1 MGQERISIDCHN
13 IKAKVI
19 TLANQKKGNYNKE
32 PIRTQGKTYQPFEA
46 REIVG
51 KWVTVGFSQSEESKL
66 PQGANKNQGK
76 NLPTAWSAG
85 KRGWTSHGWF

>member
-32 PIRTQGKTYQPFEA
+32 PIRTQGKTCQPFEA

-51 KWVTVGFSQSEESKL
+51 KWVTFGFSQSEESKL
-66 PQGANKNQGK
+66 PQGANKNSG
-76 NLPTAWSAG
+76 
-85 KRGWTSHGWF
+85 